1 MEIER
6 GLERFWWR
14 RDEYTWTYKSE
25 MAKTDIVMQYKDSF
39 LAIFDLLI
47 RREVWG
53 RKIKKRKGIMNEID
67 D

>member
-1 MEIER
+1 M
-6 GLERFWWR
+6 WR

-25 MAKTDIVMQYKDSF
+25 MAKTDIVTQYKDSL

-47 RREVWG
+47 RIEVWE
-53 RKIKKRKGIMNEID
+53 REIKKRKGRMYEID

>member
-1 MEIER
+1 
-6 GLERFWWR
+6 
-14 RDEYTWTYKSE
+14 

-47 RREVWG
+47 RIEVWE

-67 D
+67 DWREIKENGWKKKME